1 MLTFDSVAP
10 GSRKHAEVKKWLDH
24 AFKDKFVKRDADGK
38 IQDVTTFYDPQLD
51 SHMTDGIDVALVVA
65 WYLLPQ
71 SLDLATQLYEAAKQQ
86 LGWAAGKATML
97 PTTGSYT
104 TNLAGLLVAQELGDT
119 KVAKLL
125 RDDLEHFA
133 EPKDFGDGEF
143 GYFFNVGEA
152 WPRGQSS
159 ALLVCAEMLTQGQW
173 RAFFQQSPEVHE
185 SRLKEPTV
193 EGVDFPYLGISGAS
207 NDPDSGILHI
217 ETYAATP
224 SHAGRTT
231 KFNVSNLAS
240 RQVSVQRDG
249 SPHDKW
255 TFTSATSIAVETEIG
270 DHSFQVNA
278 EKAGSSVPSALSQ
291 PAQKHL
297 LHYDSQSK
305 LHLVLRVRDN
315 ESDYLQ

>member
-1 MLTFDSVAP
+1 MLTFDSVTP
-10 GSRKHAEVKKWLDH
+10 GSCKHAEVNKWLDH

-51 SHMTDGIDVALVVA
+51 SHMKVGIGMALIVA

-71 SLDLATQLYEAAKQQ
+71 SPDLATQLYEAAKQG

-104 TNLAGLLVAQELGDT
+104 INLAGLLVAQELGDT

-133 EPKDFGDGEF
+133 EPRDFGDGEF

-159 ALLVCAEMLTQGQW
+159 AMLVCAEMLSQGQW

-185 SRLKEPTV
+185 SRLKEPTI
-193 EGVDFPYLGISGAS
+193 EGVDFPYLGISGAN

-231 KFNVSNLAS
+231 KFNVINLAS

-249 SPHDKW
+249 SLYDKW
-255 TFTSATSIAVETEIG
+255 NFTGATSITVETEIG

-278 EKAGSSVPSALSQ
+278 EKASSSVPSAI
-291 PAQKHL
+291 
-297 LHYDSQSK
+297 SK
-305 LHLVLRVRDN
+305 I
-315 ESDYLQ
+315 